1 MRRVEK
7 GSTAEVTHTSMGK
20 PKGSFSIR
28 KNEMGKFFELY
39 DKAYSEGEHIYL
51 IERHTDFGPMV
62 IDLDFEY
69 LPDVDERQ
77 HDEEHIRGI
86 VKLYQEEI
94 MQMFQVDED
103 SDKLTAF
110 VFEKDH
116 PYKKKEKDAGDASA
130 GAGATTGGNKVKCT
144 KDGIHIMFPFI
155 VSTPEPQYIIRDK
168 ILDRIGTVL
177 DPLPITASKNKD
189 GKISYTNVVDKSV
202 IQANGWFL
210 FGSTKPGHE
219 EYKITHILRPDMT
232 EIPVEQYDFN
242 GMNPP
247 RFFSIRNKNETDI
260 VPVRE
265 ENLDVIGRFRATEQ
279 KRKEKKALSAAGHA
293 VLSPEEIKI
302 VREFVSIMSDQ
313 RANDYTSWIEV
324 GWALHNL
331 GPSSQDLLDAWIDF
345 SKRSPKFQDGHCE
358 ALWENMKDEGLGIGS
373 IRYWAR
379 LDNPDLYKKIIMND
393 INKMIETSIKM
404 PTVYDIATVLHRMFK
419 YDYKYSPQGTWY
431 YFDNHLWREN
441 NDGILLR
448 NKISTDLCDK
458 YAEMIQGNN
467 NNMIKNADLTDEDKE
482 DLKARNK
489 EILSI
494 IAKLRTTSFKDNIIR
509 ECRELFYDVE
519 FLNKLDE
526 NFYLIGFQNGIY
538 DLKRM
543 ELREGRPDD
552 YVTLTT
558 RINKIEFSEEH
569 EQWPELSKFIYTI
582 FPKEEKRHYFMTF
595 LSSCLQGLNA
605 EEKFR
610 VWTGTGC
617 HAMDTPIMMADGSW
631 KMVQD
636 IVPGEQLMGDDSTPR
651 NVLELFRGHSSMYRI
666 NTIKGESFIVNGDHI
681 LCLKATTMGSLTNS
695 KKESRYKLLFQ
706 IRGKDG
712 LPINKA
718 MNFAYKSSERKEY
731 KKGVTYYETPE
742 DARQAGLDYWTNAKR
757 DSSYIHC
764 GDVIEVKVTDYL
776 KYQKS
781 VFGRN
786 YFVYKSGVTFDKK
799 DVPFDP
805 YIMGYWLGDGTSQL
819 ASITTMDAPIVE
831 YFDDMAKKNNLN
843 VKVYDKDSTEAKT
856 YVYSSKAK
864 SWNNKD
870 YDNKFYVTLRD
881 LKMLNNKHIPEIYMK
896 NSREIQLQMLAGIID
911 SDGHYQKKSNQYEI
925 TLVNEKLI
933 DDTMYICQSL
943 GFACTKRVVS
953 KSCGDMTGTY
963 YNLIVYGSGIEEIP
977 VKLERKKAHARIK
990 NKNHFYYGF
999 TVEKVDDDNF
1009 YGFQLDGNHRY
1020 IMDKFIVTHNSN
1032 GKSKLEELFTAS
1044 FGDYTIK
1051 FPITLLTGKRAA
1063 SNACSPELVKAKG
1076 KRIGYFVEP
1085 SEGERV
1091 NAGLMKEFTGGDK
1104 IYARGLNKD
1113 PIEFKPQFKLSLLCN
1128 DVPHF
1133 PPKDTGV
1140 WRRVEIVEFES
1151 KFVDNPN
1158 PENPNEFPID
1168 KKVTEKIQQWKELFM
1183 AYLIDVY
1190 YAQYKVT
1197 GMKVPEEV
1205 LKFTIEYQ
1213 KMFDMYS
1220 EFISRVI
1227 VETGVMSDT
1236 VTLSELHEEFKNWFL
1251 EMYNS
1256 PKVPTKHEFRQYM
1269 EKTYGKKR
1277 VTPMEVKGIK
1287 TKMKIEEEKKKKE
1300 AEEKAQLVKV
1310 DGVSPDGMIENGDD
1324 DEEGGVEDEDAEFMR
1339 LMSGSGKGAAADE
1352 DEPDFEEE
1360 FERHLREGTLDR
1372 SSSVSKYFTDMPKPK
1387 PRSAPT
1393 PAPTTMVTRNGGTG
1407 NGSST
1412 TTTTTTTTSY
1422 VNGKLVQ
1429 GGANP
1434 FASFPPIPGMPGG
1447 GDPFANF
1454 PKPPGFVQAPGQ
1466 NQVTTTNNEYTIT
1479 SMDDLENLKIPGM
1492 AVHDNP
1498 VLKALYRKDMESIE
1512 ELRRVEYKQTGP
1524 TSYQLP
1530 TITLPPEKKVET
1542 YVDEFGNRTTTTTI
1556 NTTNNIPTINF
1567 DGLPEGFT
1575 GNPFKLLADKME
1587 EKILRRRRPPPPPVH
1602 MMVASAIFSS
1612 IMGKK
1617 LEEEEEK
1624 RRQQREEKGE
1634 PEPSEEEKR
1643 RQAEEDEERFRKM
1656 LENGEIDVDVPPDHP
1671 VLVAFGQMMK
1681 DAMRQEIEHKVRSD
1695 PNIPPEKVDEVLK
1708 EIFEE
1713 EERDRRHRE
1722 MNMPESGILLRRR
1735 PETPPN
1741 YFRRGFMLDDDEMKR
1756 EKREPEIKIKPKPE
1770 YPAHMSEEEMEY
1782 LEYMRLN
1789 GIEPVEL
1796 TEEELA
1802 YEMARADAIEREADE
1817 ELARLEM
1824 EYQAKRKA
1832 AAAAPAPAPAPV
1844 PVPVSLVVEE
1854 VEEEKKKPIKKKV
1867 TVKKNKD

>member
-1 MRRVEK
+1 MSNLFAFLEMRRVEK

-28 KNEMGKFFELY
+28 KNEMPKFFELY
-39 DKAYSEGEHIYL
+39 DKAYSEGEHLCL
-51 IERHTDFGPMV
+51 IERHTDFGPVV

-86 VKLYQEEI
+86 VKLFQEEI
-94 MQMFQVDED
+94 LQMFQIEED

-116 PYKKKEKDAGDASA
+116 PYKKKEKESGDA
-130 GAGATTGGNKVKCT
+130 GAGATTGGNKAKCT

-155 VSTPEPQYIIRDK
+155 VSTPEPQYLIRDK

-177 DPLPITASKNKD
+177 DNLPIIASKSKE
-189 GKISYTNVVDKSV
+189 GKILYTNVVDKSV

-219 EYKITHILRPDMT
+219 EYKITHIIRPDMS
-232 EIPVEQYDFN
+232 EIAVEEYDFN

-247 RFFSIRNKNETDI
+247 RFFSIRNKNEVDI

-265 ENLDVIGRFRATEQ
+265 ENLDVIGRFRANEQ
-279 KRKEKKALSAAGHA
+279 KRKEKKALSATGHA
-293 VLSPEEIKI
+293 VLNPEEVKIIK
-302 VREFVSIMSDQ
+302 EFVSILSDQ
-313 RANDYTSWIEV
+313 RANEYTPWIEV

-331 GPSSQDLLDAWIDF
+331 GPNNQDLLDAWIEF
-345 SKRSPKFQDGHCE
+345 SKRSPKYRDGECE
-358 ALWENMKDEGLGIGS
+358 TFWENMKDEGLGIGS

-379 LDNPDLYKKIIMND
+379 LDSPDLYKKIIMND
-393 INKMIETSIKM
+393 INKMIECSIKM
-404 PTVYDIATVLHRMFK
+404 PTVYDIAAVLHRMFK
-419 YDYKYSPQGTWY
+419 YDYKFSPQGTWY

-441 NDGILLR
+441 NDGIMLR
-448 NKISTDLCDK
+448 NKISTDLCEK
-458 YAEMIQGNN
+458 YAQMMKTNN
-467 NNMIKNADLTDEDKE
+467 KSMTENNELTDEDKE
-482 DLKARNK
+482 DLKGRNK

-494 IAKLRTTSFKDNIIR
+494 VAKLRTTSFKDNIIR
-509 ECRELFYDVE
+509 ECRELFYDIE

-543 ELREGRPDD
+543 EMREGRPDD

-569 EQWPELSKFIYTI
+569 EHWPELSKFIYTV

-595 LSSCLQGLNA
+595 LATCLQGLNA

-617 HAMDTPIMMADGSW
+617 HAINTPIMMADGSW

-651 NVLELFRGHSSMYRI
+651 NVLELFRGHSSMYRLS
-666 NTIKGESFIVNGDHI
+666 GVGFEPFVVNRDHI
-681 LCLKATTMGSLTNS
+681 LCLKDVNGNTYDISVAHYLNNQTTYQMRL
-695 KKESRYKLLFQ
+695 Y
-706 IRGKDG
+706 
-712 LPINKA
+712 
-718 MNFAYKSSERKEY
+718 
-731 KKGVTYYETPE
+731 
-742 DARQAGLDYWTNAKR
+742 KR
-757 DSSYIHC
+757 DGSEY
-764 GDVIEVKVTDYL
+764 DFEIEY
-776 KYQKS
+776 
-781 VFGRN
+781 
-786 YFVYKSGVTFDKK
+786 
-799 DVPFDP
+799 
-805 YIMGYWLGDGTSQL
+805 
-819 ASITTMDAPIVE
+819 VE
-831 YFDDMAKKNNLN
+831 EN
-843 VKVYDKDSTEAKT
+843 
-856 YVYSSKAK
+856 
-864 SWNNKD
+864 
-870 YDNKFYVTLRD
+870 
-881 LKMLNNKHIPEIYMK
+881 
-896 NSREIQLQMLAGIID
+896 
-911 SDGHYQKKSNQYEI
+911 
-925 TLVNEKLI
+925 
-933 DDTMYICQSL
+933 
-943 GFACTKRVVS
+943 
-953 KSCGDMTGTY
+953 
-963 YNLIVYGSGIEEIP
+963 
-977 VKLERKKAHARIK
+977 
-990 NKNHFYYGF
+990 
-999 TVEKVDDDNF
+999 NF

-1020 IMDKFIVTHNSN
+1020 VMADNIITHNSN

-1151 KFVDNPN
+1151 KFVDNPS

-1168 KKVTEKIQQWKELFM
+1168 KKITEKIYHWKELFM

-1197 GMKVPEEV
+1197 GMRVPDEV

-1227 VETGVMSDT
+1227 VETGIMTDSA
-1236 VTLSELHEEFKNWFL
+1236 TLSELHEEFKNWFL
-1251 EMYNS
+1251 EAYNS

-1277 VTPMEVKGIK
+1277 VTTIDVKGIK
-1287 TKMKIEEEKKKKE
+1287 TKMKIEEERRKRE
-1300 AEEKAQLVKV
+1300 AEEKAQLVK
-1310 DGVSPDGMIENGDD
+1310 DGGSPEDDELEGMIEDEDAYEDDPEMMALIRQKKRDAMIAKASADPVILGLPEATFDD
-1324 DEEGGVEDEDAEFMR
+1324 DEEDADFEAEFQR
-1339 LMSGSGKGAAADE
+1339 AAKGGGS
-1352 DEPDFEEE
+1352 
-1360 FERHLREGTLDR
+1360 R
-1372 SSSVSKYFTDMPKPK
+1372 YFSNQK
-1387 PRSAPT
+1387 SAPST
-1393 PAPTTMVTRNGGTG
+1393 STSTSAPSAMVMRSGGPGMT
-1407 NGSST
+1407 S
-1412 TTTTTTTTSY
+1412 TTTTTSY
-1422 VNGKLVQ
+1422 VNGKLVSSSS
-1429 GGANP
+1429 GGGNNP
-1434 FASFPPIPGMPGG
+1434 FATGHLHSIPGIPGMPGG

-1454 PKPPGFVQAPGQ
+1454 PKPPMAQSQ
-1466 NQVTTTNNEYTIT
+1466 NITTNNEYNIK
-1479 SMDDLENLKIPGM
+1479 SMDDLEKLKIPGM
-1492 AVHDNP
+1492 DIHDNP
-1498 VLKALYRKDMESIE
+1498 VLKAIFTKDLKAID

-1542 YVDEFGNRTTTTTI
+1542 YVDDRGNRTTTTTI

-1587 EKILRRRRPPPPPVH
+1587 EKILRRRRPPPMH
-1602 MMVASAIFSS
+1602 AIAAIILSS
-1612 IMGKK
+1612 ILAKK
-1617 LEEEEEK
+1617 VTEEEEK
-1624 RRQQREEKGE
+1624 REALRKEMGE
-1634 PEPSEEEKR
+1634 PEPSEDEKR
-1643 RQAEEDEERFRKM
+1643 RLAEEDEERIRTM
-1656 LENGEIDVDVPPDHP
+1656 LENGEIDVDIPQDHP
-1671 VLVAFGQMMK
+1671 MLVAFGEMMR
-1681 DAMRQEIEHKVRSD
+1681 DMMRQEIEQKVRSD
-1695 PNIPPEKVDEVLK
+1695 PNIPPEKVEEVLK

-1713 EERDRRHRE
+1713 EERDRRDRE
-1722 MNMPESGILLRRR
+1722 MNMPESGIMFRRR

-1741 YFRRGFMLDDDEMKR
+1741 YFRRGFMYDEEEER
-1756 EKREPEIKIKPKPE
+1756 EKKESYEKLMKEQKRKEREMMEQQEAERRGIIIKPMPDYPE
-1770 YPAHMSEEEMEY
+1770 DMPEDEREY

-1789 GIEPVEL
+1789 GIEPIQLTPDEL
-1796 TEEELA
+1796 E
-1802 YEMARADAIEREADE
+1802 YEMARADIIEREPNE
-1817 ELARLEM
+1817 EIVRMELDRLAK
-1824 EYQAKRKA
+1824 KRAEQIAAKA
-1832 AAAAPAPAPAPV
+1832 AAAKEVTTPALPSVPAPAP
-1844 PVPVSLVVEE
+1844 LMVEE
-1854 VEEEKKKPIKKKV
+1854 VVEEEKKKPAKKKV
-1867 TVKKNKD
+1867 TVTVKKSSKE